1 MVISLTCGLNTAKQ
15 RLIME
20 SFKETEYIVCPP
32 FPSFSGGISIEKSL
46 RAIREFLTIT
56 QIFVKD

>member
-1 MVISLTCGLNTAKQ
+1 
-15 RLIME
+15 ME